1 MEFQSSLILS
11 SEIKQTMRLMPCKE
25 SRVEVSRHFGQVRE
39 PLNERSSLFGEY
51 VEKHRNSELLACG
64 LANGVAIVFC
74 QSDHTGVWGGMTV
87 KGGLGK
93 RTQKMLEGIAKDKG
107 LI

>member
-11 SEIKQTMRLMPCKE
+11 SEIKQTMRLMPC
-25 SRVEVSRHFGQVRE
+25 
-39 PLNERSSLFGEY
+39 
-51 VEKHRNSELLACG
+51 G

-74 QSDHTGVWGGMTV
+74 PSDHTGVWGGIIV